1 MTLQHE
7 AVLEDVLAALRALTH
22 VQAILAYGSTV
33 TKRWSKGS
41 DIDLIVI
48 TSEPAPVESLHF
60 FIGDIP
66 IDLSMRNRAQW
77 EAGDTNWTPPSG
89 LAAIWDPEN
98 LLAGVA
104 TRQRDPDDARQFRY
118 AHRHMLLKVK
128 RWQSQDPVIAE
139 LLAAN
144 AVHWVTVSYF
154 HARGMRFP
162 GIDKAVLYFR
172 EQEPDMLESLLA
184 ATRHENQRFPMLQ
197 RACELALEPIGGLW
211 QDDEVFA
218 SGWKGNARDEDIAL
232 AVTMF
237 KSVVDLGRAVEA
249 ES

>member
-1 MTLQHE
+1 MTQEHE
-7 AVLEDVLAALRALTH
+7 AVLEDVVAALRTLTH
-22 VQAILAYGSTV
+22 VQAILAYGSTSNR
-33 TKRWSKGS
+33 TWSQGS
-41 DIDLIVI
+41 DIDLIVV

-60 FIGDIP
+60 FIDGIP

-77 EAGDTNWTPPSG
+77 ESGETKWTPPNG
-89 LAAIWDPEN
+89 LEAIWDPEN
-98 LLAGVA
+98 LLAAVK
-104 TRQRDPDDARQFRY
+104 TRERDPNDARHFRY

-162 GIDKAVLYFR
+162 GIDKAVPHFR
-172 EQEPDMLESLLA
+172 EHEPDMLESLLA
-184 ATRHENQRFPMLQ
+184 ATRHENQRFAKLQ
-197 RACELALEPIGGLW
+197 RACEIALEPIGGLW
-211 QDDEVFA
+211 RDDEVFVSGRQGIA
-218 SGWKGNARDEDIAL
+218 SDGDAAL
-232 AVTMF
+232 AVSMF
-237 KSVVDLGRAVEA
+237 KSVIDLGGAVEA